1 MFAFILQ
8 AIYYTNNYHLKREVQ
23 AQNTNMPNMMLTAKD
38 DVDRL
43 YQDHHGWLERWLR
56 SRLGDLTDAEDL
68 AQDTFVRLIRSPRQE
83 NGLREPRKFLV
94 TVAKGLTVDLFRR
107 RSLERQ
113 YLEALASVS
122 EQQWPSEEER
132 AITLETLME
141 LDAMLS
147 GLGARLREAFFLSL
161 LEGKSY
167 QKIAEI
173 LGVSLRTVKNDMA
186 KAMEHCCLY
195 RLEQSV

>member
-1 MFAFILQ
+1 
-8 AIYYTNNYHLKREVQ
+8 
-23 AQNTNMPNMMLTAKD
+23 MPDMTLTATND
-38 DVDRL
+38 FDRL
-43 YQDHHGWLERWLR
+43 YRDHHSWLERWLR
-56 SRLGDLTDAEDL
+56 GRLGDLTDAEDL
-68 AQDTFVRLIRSPRQE
+68 AQDTFLRVIRSPCQKD
-83 NGLREPRKFLV
+83 GLREPRKFLV

-113 YLEALASVS
+113 YLEALASMP

-132 AITLETLME
+132 AVTLETLME
-141 LDAMLS
+141 LDAMLV

-167 QKIAEI
+167 QQIAEI
-173 LGVSLRTVKNDMA
+173 LGISLRTVKNDMA

-195 RLEQSV
+195 RLEQAL